1 MRWGVV
7 ILVVLAVGG
16 CTAEVKEAMP
26 DAAGA
31 DAEPDSMELA
41 NPCPSDPGLLI
52 CLPFDAPVLASPCKN
67 EGVATV
73 EATLTNVTRATAGTG
88 GAAQVA
94 ATSEILIP
102 SSPML
107 TGILA
112 FDIRVR
118 LDEDVPPAGRI
129 GLVDI
134 DGGNPGMSL
143 FIYPG
148 TTTSHRIR
156 CNLGAVD
163 LYANTSLA
171 LGKYMDIACTCKDGN
186 VAVALDGVTLAEL
199 AGTPTC
205 QAANGTTAPIQVG
218 QNSRFNAMLPPN
230 EPLVG
235 AIDRFRVWTSVPQ

>member
-1 MRWGVV
+1 MRWG
-7 ILVVLAVGG
+7 ILLVLATS
-16 CTAEVKEAMP
+16 CTAEVKEATP
-26 DAAGA
+26 DATGA
-31 DAEPDSMELA
+31 DANPDTMELSD
-41 NPCPSDPGLLI
+41 PCPSDPGLLI

-73 EATLTNVTRATAGTG
+73 EATLTNVTRATAGAG

-94 ATSEILIP
+94 AASEILIP
-102 SSPML
+102 TSPML

-118 LDEDVPPAGRI
+118 FDQDVPAGGRI

-148 TTTSHRIR
+148 TTTTHRIR

-163 LYANTSLA
+163 LYANTTLA
-171 LGKYMDIACTCKDGN
+171 LGTFIDIACTCKDGN
-186 VAVALDGVTLAEL
+186 VAVSKDGVTLAEL

-205 QAANGTTAPIQVG
+205 EPASATTAPIQVG
-218 QNSRFNAMLPPN
+218 QNSRFDAMLPPN

-235 AIDRFRVWTSVPQ
+235 AIDRVRVWTTVPQ